1 MPRVEYYEINADDPQ
16 RAMTFYKEVFGW
28 RFESWNGPFEYWL
41 ARTGDKGEKGI
52 DGGIQRRTDPRA
64 MVVNYIGV
72 RDIDELVRKIVMHH
86 GKIIQQKTAV
96 PGVGWVI
103 MFQDTEGNI
112 FGAMQEDE
120 TLR

>member
-28 RFESWNGPFEYWL
+28 RFESWKGPFEYWL
-41 ARTGDKGEKGI
+41 ARTGEEGEKGI

-64 MVVNYIGV
+64 MVINYIGV